1 MYGVSFNNPNFY
13 YILNKISS
21 FCVFVNF
28 IVQIYWKVLILP
40 NFLLFTFDDCFY
52 KKKLL
57 FDFYLFDYNTC
68 IEYDGEFHYKDLGFN
83 DLESQKIKDNIKNEY
98 CSKKNIHLL
107 RIPYFNREMIK
118 DIINNF
124 LNV

>member
-1 MYGVSFNNPNFY
+1 M
-13 YILNKISS
+13 
-21 FCVFVNF
+21 
-28 IVQIYWKVLILP
+28 
-40 NFLLFTFDDCFY
+40 LFTFDDCFY